1 MLTMNE
7 GLKGKIE
14 SCYLDV
20 FEKNLIEELAEV
32 GYYQKIPK
40 DELLIDIDDE
50 LTHVPMI
57 LSGVVKIIRRDKQGD
72 EIVLYYLE
80 QSHTCAISFVNCI
93 NRNKSI
99 FRGVAEQDVE
109 AVFIPVQYIDEWLV
123 KYKSFRHFIID
134 SYHFRLLEMVDSID
148 SLAFLKLE
156 ERLFNY
162 INEKMKITNT
172 NTLEITHQE
181 LAEDLNSSRTVIS
194 RLLKQLE
201 QNGKVRMHRNR
212 LQLVK

>member
-1 MLTMNE
+1 
-7 GLKGKIE
+7 
-14 SCYLDV
+14 
-20 FEKNLIEELAEV
+20 
-32 GYYQKIPK
+32 
-40 DELLIDIDDE
+40 
-50 LTHVPMI
+50 
-57 LSGVVKIIRRDKQGD
+57 
-72 EIVLYYLE
+72 
-80 QSHTCAISFVNCI
+80 
-93 NRNKSI
+93 
-99 FRGVAEQDVE
+99 
-109 AVFIPVQYIDEWLV
+109 
-123 KYKSFRHFIID
+123 
-134 SYHFRLLEMVDSID
+134 MVDSID